1 MKKVISIV
9 LFLTFSMVIN
19 AQKDVT
25 KFLGIPVDGTKSA
38 MIQKLKAKGFHS
50 SSNPYDDKD
59 VLEGEFNGNDVCISV
74 VTNNNKVYRIMVMET
89 GTFDEGQIKTRF
101 NKLCHQFDNNPKY
114 IGLYDYTIP
123 NDERISYEMLVNKK
137 QYQTLY
143 YQVSKEAVVEYMNS
157 KYTKEQL
164 ENMSEEIMADLN
176 SFAIIN
182 SAKKVV
188 WFTILESSYEAGY
201 RINMYYDN
209 EYNHANGEDL

>member
-38 MIQKLKAKGFHS
+38 MIQKLKAKGFRS

-59 VLEGEFNGNDVCISV
+59 VLEGEFNGNDVRISV

-89 GTFDEGQIKTRF
+89 MAFDEGQIKTRF

-123 NDERISYEMLVNKK
+123 NDEKISYEMLVNKK

-143 YQVSKEAVVEYMNS
+143 YQVSKEAVAEYMNS

-164 ENMSEEIMADLN
+164 ENMSEDIKSDIN
-176 SFAIIN
+176 SFALID
-182 SAKKVV
+182 SSKKVV
-188 WFTILESSYEAGY
+188 WFTVLESSYGNGY
-201 RINMYYDN
+201 RIYMFYDN